1 MDGVF
6 YYLLFLPKSN
16 FARKKSHEKTRQKNS
31 SKKLCL
37 LLSYIVQKSLHF
49 DEIFL
54 PWKKS
59 VSEFS
64 YPHAMDSIYLAW
76 F

>member
-1 MDGVF
+1 MTIL
-6 YYLLFLPKSN
+6 YTRWRLLLLIVSSKDEFCSE
-16 FARKKSHEKTRQKNS
+16 KKSWKNS

-64 YPHAMDSIYLAW
+64 YPHAMDSIYLA
-76 F
+76 